1 MDLIEKVIDHVAA
14 CSYRDLDRRTIDAV
28 KTVVIDA
35 MGAAVAG
42 SSGEGMARLV
52 DLVQDWGGK
61 PEACILV
68 YGLRVP
74 SFQAALVNGAMARA
88 WDIDDVHEGGGGH
101 LGATIVTTAFIL
113 AQYARRKISGKDLIL
128 AIAVATDLACRLRMA
143 LKTQFG
149 WVTETFV
156 PFGIVAMAS
165 RFLGF
170 DRKQTLAAMGLAYTQ
185 CSCNSQ
191 GTVDGALSVR
201 LQQGLA
207 AKAGVLATQFAQI
220 GFTGPKDVLQ
230 GVYGLYSLYGRNEY
244 DPSVITD
251 RLGEYFEIVNTSLK
265 PYPACKHTHI
275 PIAAVAGLV
284 REHAIAPSEIRS
296 VVVRTNK
303 GAYDRCAANPSKRK
317 PDSVVDA
324 QFSIPIMVALAAVNG
339 KVSLNDLIAENWRNE
354 LIIDIASKVEV
365 RIDPDLDR
373 IPRLIVPNI
382 IELETKAGA
391 RHVRRVEF
399 VKGSPQNPMRP
410 EECVEKFEDCV
421 ANAANPI
428 AREKVL
434 RFVRMA
440 QGLETVDD
448 VQGMAELLV
457 A

>member
-1 MDLIEKVIDHVAA
+1 MRARQFRPHQPMDLIEKVIDHVAA

-201 LQQGLA
+201 LQQGLG
-207 AKAGVLATQFAQI
+207 AKAGMLATQFARI
-220 GFTGPKDVLQ
+220 GFSGPKNVLQ
-230 GVYGLYSLYGRNEY
+230 GVYGLYPLYGRDEY
-244 DPSVITD
+244 DPSVIT
-251 RLGEYFEIVNTSLK
+251 
-265 PYPACKHTHI
+265 
-275 PIAAVAGLV
+275 
-284 REHAIAPSEIRS
+284 
-296 VVVRTNK
+296 
-303 GAYDRCAANPSKRK
+303 
-317 PDSVVDA
+317 
-324 QFSIPIMVALAAVNG
+324 
-339 KVSLNDLIAENWRNE
+339 
-354 LIIDIASKVEV
+354 
-365 RIDPDLDR
+365 
-373 IPRLIVPNI
+373 
-382 IELETKAGA
+382 
-391 RHVRRVEF
+391 
-399 VKGSPQNPMRP
+399 
-410 EECVEKFEDCV
+410 
-421 ANAANPI
+421 
-428 AREKVL
+428 
-434 RFVRMA
+434 
-440 QGLETVDD
+440 
-448 VQGMAELLV
+448 
-457 A
+457 